1 MKRILKDKKALIDE
15 CITKDQV
22 VLDVGFWGQATQYD
36 SSRWPHS
43 MLIHSAREVY
53 GVDLEYDEHVLHDL
67 SHYKKASAEDFDF
80 GETKF
85 DVIFGG
91 DVIEHLS
98 NPGLFLDCSRK
109 ALKKGGVLIISTPN
123 CFNLWNLISKLM
135 RYEPAVNND
144 HTCYFNEK
152 TIQQLYLKNGWEIIE
167 ILYLYKLDTN
177 YKESMKKKLQNVLYW
192 FLSKFTTK
200 FLEPMVVI
208 AQVKQ

>member
-1 MKRILKDKKALIDE
+1 MKRILKDKRALIDA
-15 CITKDQV
+15 CITKDHV
-22 VLDVGFWGQATQYD
+22 VLDVGFWGQATQHD
-36 SSRWPHS
+36 SPRWPHN
-43 MLIHSAREVY
+43 MLIRRAREVY
-53 GVDLEYDEHVLHDL
+53 GVDLEYDEHVLRDL
-67 SHYKKASAEDFDF
+67 SHYKKASAENFDF
-80 GETKF
+80 GEIQF

-98 NPGLFLDCSRK
+98 NPGLFLDCSKK

-152 TIQQLYLKNGWEIIE
+152 TIRQLYLKNGWEVTE

-177 YKESMKKKLQNVLYW
+177 YTESFKKKLQNGLYW
-192 FLSKFTTK
+192 LLSKFTTK

-208 AQVKQ
+208 AHVKQ